1 MERIIEIKNFKKTF
15 KGVDVVNIEEMNV
28 YKQDIYGFLGPN
40 GAGKTTTMKM
50 LLGILGK
57 TSGTLKFNE
66 DKSIKIGSMI
76 EEPAF
81 YENLT
86 GKENLEIMRKLLNFP
101 KKNIDETLKLV
112 GLHNARNKLS
122 KHYSLG
128 MKQRLGIALSLV
140 NEPDVLILDEPT
152 NGLDPEG
159 IIEIR
164 KLLKYL
170 NEAKGVTILISSHQ
184 LSEISNLATKI
195 GIIRKGQIIFE
206 GSKKDISNMSRT
218 KIRISTHNKE
228 KVMNLLEELNYKYQL
243 DGNSIYTGKLNDEE
257 SYNLLRMFI
266 TENIEVYELS
276 PEIKDLE
283 SIYIELISKG
293 GEI

>member
-1 MERIIEIKNFKKTF
+1 MERIIEIKNLKKTF